1 MPNLDAVLASAVE
14 AAEAAGRA
22 VVRHQATESPQL
34 VYKQD
39 IEPLTAADLL
49 SDRVLSRSL
58 RQAFPGYAILSE
70 ETASSDGWESGDLS
84 APMWVVDP
92 IDGTANYA
100 RGNPYVSIAVA
111 FVADGITQAGVVH
124 APFLNETF
132 CAVRGQGAFLNG
144 RPIHVATP
152 EALNRSVVS
161 TGFPH
166 RKHDLDPLL
175 RRVELLLTHCQDIRR
190 AASPALDI
198 SWVGAGRL
206 DAHTET
212 LHPWDVAA
220 ASLIAQEAGAL
231 RSHLRP
237 VPAHIPPDLWGDGYL
252 VSAPAIHRQ
261 LVDLLSEPSG
271 MAG

>member
-1 MPNLDAVLASAVE
+1 MPDLEAVLASAVG

-22 VVRHQATESPQL
+22 VVQYHATGDTQL
-34 VYKQD
+34 SYKQNV
-39 IEPLTAADLL
+39 EPLTAADLL

-58 RQAFPGYAILSE
+58 RQAFPEYAVLSE

-84 APMWVVDP
+84 APMWIIDP

-111 FVADGITQAGVVH
+111 FMADGITQAGVVH

-132 CAVRGQGAFLNG
+132 FAVRGQGAFLNG
-144 RPIHVATP
+144 RPIQVSTP
-152 EALNRSVVS
+152 ESLNRSVVS

-166 RKHDLDPLL
+166 QKDDLDSLL

-198 SWVGAGRL
+198 SWVGAGRM

-237 VPAHIPPDLWGDGYL
+237 VPAHVPPDLWGDGYL
-252 VSAPAIHRQ
+252 ISAPAIHRQ
-261 LVDLLSEPSG
+261 LVDLLSGPAG
-271 MAG
+271 MTE